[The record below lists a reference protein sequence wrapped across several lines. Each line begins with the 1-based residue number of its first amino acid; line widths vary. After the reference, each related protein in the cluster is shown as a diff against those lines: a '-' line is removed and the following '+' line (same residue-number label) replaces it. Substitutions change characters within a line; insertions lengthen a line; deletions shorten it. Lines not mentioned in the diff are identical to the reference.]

1 MFYKI
6 LVAVDRTQMGQHVF
20 EQGVSLAKEINA
32 EVMLLHVLSP
42 LEDAYLSPVFTQPDA
57 MYPTLQTH
65 PMDNHIREWEAMKKE
80 RLDWLRSLTNVAINA
95 GVKTGF
101 TQNMGDA
108 GRIICEVAS
117 SWPADLIIVGRRG
130 LAGISEFFLGSISNY
145 VLHHAPCSVLAIQG
159 KMNNTTEKPQDAQIK
174 ST

>member
-20 EQGVSLAKEINA
+20 EQGVSLAKGINA